1 MALRDQP
8 YLPLYIQDFL
18 TDEKLAQCTAESN
31 GVYIRVMCLMHKSE
45 QYGKII
51 LKEKNKHSTNNLD
64 NFASMLTKQM
74 PYEFHT
80 VKKSLA
86 ELVDEKVLLVEGDM
100 LVQKRMVKDNEISEA
115 RSKAGQKG
123 GKISFA
129 QAKAQAKVK
138 ANNEYENEDE
148 VLLGKEGTGEKPFYT
163 PSLIPEPT
171 GEKFPIEDCLAIA
184 LRDDRWVKA
193 NKTNEAELNEF
204 NAMLERIATYHEVPI
219 EYKRYF
225 GHWKAKGKL
234 DLVKPAA
241 TPAYGQSGAL
251 QRIKEKY
258 S

>member
-1 MALRDQP
+1 MAKDPAMLWYWSDWHSGTTLMSRFLKGCYMDVLHAQFNHGHLSLEEIKTCLGSDFGTTWP
-8 YLPLYIQDFL
+8 ALQKKFKQDEHGLFFNERL
-18 TDEKLAQCTAESN
+18 EE
-31 GVYIRVMCLMHKSE
+31 
-45 QYGKII
+45 
-51 LKEKNKHSTNNLD
+51 EKNKRKAFTDSRRNNRLD
-64 NFASMLTKQM
+64 KKKEITYDTS
-74 PYEFHT
+74 YEKHMIHHMEN
-80 VKKSLA
+80 V
-86 ELVDEKVLLVEGDM
+86 
-100 LVQKRMVKDNEISEA
+100 NENVNS
-115 RSKAGQKG
+115 S
-123 GKISFA
+123 
-129 QAKAQAKVK
+129 
-138 ANNEYENEDE
+138 
-148 VLLGKEGTGEKPFYT
+148 LGKEGTGEKPFYT

-241 TPAYGQSGAL
+241 TPAHGQSGAL